1 MRGSKMTLDA
11 DSSCKIRLLD
21 DVELSYEFKKE
32 TKGHELFSF
41 VCEQLSLLE
50 IDYFGLRYVDANK
63 QRHWL
68 DPSKEIIKQLKECR
82 PQYMFFFRVKFY
94 PTDPTKLREEI
105 TRYQLYLQLKRDIL
119 HGRLLCPF
127 NNITDL
133 AAHIVQAELGDFDE
147 DEHGTTY
154 LSGIKLL
161 PRQNEKLEEKIIEYH
176 KSLVGYNPAE
186 AERRFLNLARSQDL
200 YGVDPHPCKDHED
213 FPLYLGLT
221 PQGIQIIREARR
233 VFGIGWT
240 EVSKVS
246 YENKHFYIQ
255 VVSEKKKKN
264 YAFRLTDTP
273 ACKHLWKC
281 AVEHMTFYSEEP
293 VKTQVPR
300 RSALSPQNIFRRSKY
315 KFSGKTESELK
326 NESENI
332 RRTTPPTIQ
341 RKSSLRLSIQANN
354 RKSCISMPDLEQIQA
369 KFRNTPKDERNGTGN
384 RVENGGDSERSSNS
398 SASKLNGEKEDE
410 LAEFETKE
418 FPSSDHESARNSQ
431 IFDNVS
437 TSSSQDASSTG
448 SSSQQPIVNM
458 SPPVIQ
464 VENVESV
471 TEDQTE
477 TRPDFD
483 HVDSPVVQSQQKQ
496 NIECIKQ
503 TVPPATLSA
512 TLNNLTGGNQA
523 LLWVMLVLVILPIAY
538 FIQLSLTSKS

>member
-1 MRGSKMTLDA
+1 MDTE
-11 DSSCKIRLLD
+11 SSCKIRLLD
-21 DVELSYEFKKE
+21 DVELSFEFQKE
-32 TKGHELFSF
+32 TKGQALLDF
-41 VCEQLSLLE
+41 VCGQLDLLE
-50 IDYFGLRYVDANK
+50 KDYFGLRYVDSNK

-68 DPSKEIIKQLKECR
+68 DSGKEISKQLKDCR

-94 PTDPTKLREEI
+94 PTDPTKLRDEI

-133 AAHIVQAELGDFDE
+133 AAHIVQAEIGDYDE
-147 DEHGTTY
+147 AEHGSNY
-154 LSGIKLL
+154 LNGIKLL
-161 PRQNEKLEEKIIEYH
+161 PRQNDKLEEKIMEYH

-233 VFGIGWT
+233 VFGIVWS

-281 AVEHMTFYSEEP
+281 AVEHMAFYSEEP

-300 RSALSPQNIFRRSKY
+300 RSVLSPQNIFRRSKY
-315 KFSGKTESELK
+315 KFSGKTEVDLR
-326 NESENI
+326 NESEGIKRNSPASFK
-332 RRTTPPTIQ
+332 RTSI
-341 RKSSLRLSIQANN
+341 LRLSVQNN
-354 RKSCISMPDLEQIQA
+354 RKSCASMPDLEQIQA
-369 KFRNTPKDERNGTGN
+369 KFRAENTSKKTEDKGD
-384 RVENGGDSERSSNS
+384 DSEVSSET
-398 SASKLNGEKEDE
+398 SAKVNGENDE

-418 FPSSDHESARNSQ
+418 FPANHNYARDSANDDS
-431 IFDNVS
+431 IS
-437 TSSSQDASSTG
+437 TSSSQDALPPSQTTSTT
-448 SSSQQPIVNM
+448 P
-458 SPPVIQ
+458 SPPIIQ
-464 VENVESV
+464 IETVNV
-471 TEDQTE
+471 TESAPFEQVKTYISMNTE
-477 TRPDFD
+477 KAMAFSNGASGGT
-483 HVDSPVVQSQQKQ
+483 K
-496 NIECIKQ
+496 E
-503 TVPPATLSA
+503 TLS
-512 TLNNLTGGNQA
+512 TVVFTKLNGFYQSGMLG
-523 LLWVMLVLVILPIAY
+523 WLVLVAAVVPLAYIIRLILW
-538 FIQLSLTSKS
+538 SGRT